1 MEILKT
7 LRKID
12 VYKHEYN
19 SVFDL
24 KIYHVNDDFYAF
36 IQELIAYTSEQ
47 PKRVNY
53 EVQVDEKIWWYFSDY
68 EEYSALCSIS
78 YKKHD
83 VNLGKLNQ
91 LKITQVYYA

>member
-1 MEILKT
+1 MRVDAKSKTPRKMHLILMEILKT

-24 KIYHVNDDFYAF
+24 KIYHVNDNFYAF

-53 EVQVDEKIWWYFSDY
+53 EVQVDEKI
-68 EEYSALCSIS
+68 
-78 YKKHD
+78 
-83 VNLGKLNQ
+83 
-91 LKITQVYYA
+91 